1 MEIIAKNTQNT
12 PLVPTFGREAFYTEE
27 FKVEECENPINIQP
41 LDAKRISETARI
53 AMDDAEAQAIEDDL
67 RQRLWF
73 IDRIF
78 DIDTQGVTET
88 ERVLPQSNVM
98 RADEPRV
105 CPDRERMLANAAD
118 RTDGYIR
125 VPTVVSEEAGA

>member
-1 MEIIAKNTQNT
+1 MED
-12 PLVPTFGREAFYTEE
+12 
-27 FKVEECENPINIQP
+27 ENPINIQP
-41 LDAKRISETARI
+41 LDAKKIAETARI
-53 AMDDAEAQAIEDDL
+53 AMDDAEANAIQSDL

-78 DIDTQGVTET
+78 DIDTQGVPDT
-88 ERVLPQSNVM
+88 ERVLPQSNVT

-105 CPDRERMLANAAD
+105 CPDREKMLANAAD
-118 RTDGYIR
+118 RSGGCIR

>member
-1 MEIIAKNTQNT
+1 MEIIAKNMKDT

-27 FKVEECENPINIQP
+27 SKVEDENPINP
-41 LDAKRISETARI
+41 LDARKIAEIARI

-78 DIDTQGVTET
+78 DIDTRGVTET
-88 ERVLPQSNVM
+88 ERVLPQSNVT
-98 RADEPRV
+98 RADEPHE

-118 RTDGYIR
+118 RSGGCIR

>member
-1 MEIIAKNTQNT
+1 MED
-12 PLVPTFGREAFYTEE
+12 
-27 FKVEECENPINIQP
+27 ENPINIQP
-41 LDAKRISETARI
+41 LDAKRIAETARI
-53 AMDDAEAQAIEDDL
+53 EMDDAEANAIQSDL

-78 DIDTQGVTET
+78 DIDTQGVPET

-98 RADEPRV
+98 RADEPHS
-105 CPDRERMLANAAD
+105 CPAREKMLANAAD
-118 RTDGYIR
+118 RTDCYIR

>member
-1 MEIIAKNTQNT
+1 MED
-12 PLVPTFGREAFYTEE
+12 
-27 FKVEECENPINIQP
+27 ENPINIQP
-41 LDAKRISETARI
+41 LDAKRVAETARI

-78 DIDTQGVTET
+78 DIDTAGVPDT
-88 ERVLPQSNVM
+88 ERVLPQSNVT

-118 RTDGYIR
+118 RSGGCIR
-125 VPTVVSEEAGA
+125 VPTVVSEEEGA

>member
-1 MEIIAKNTQNT
+1 MEIIAKNMKDT

-27 FKVEECENPINIQP
+27 SKVEDENPINP
-41 LDAKRISETARI
+41 LDARKIAEIARI

-78 DIDTQGVTET
+78 DIDTQDVPET
-88 ERVLPQSNVM
+88 ERVLPQSNVT
-98 RADEPRV
+98 RADEPHE

-118 RTDGYIR
+118 RSGGCIR

>member
-1 MEIIAKNTQNT
+1 MEVIAKNTQNT

-27 FKVEECENPINIQP
+27 SKVEDENPINP
-41 LDAKRISETARI
+41 LDARKIAEIARI

-78 DIDTQGVTET
+78 DIDTEGVPDT
-88 ERVLPQSNVM
+88 ERVLPQSNVT
-98 RADEPRV
+98 RADKPHE
-105 CPDRERMLANAAD
+105 CPDRERMLANAAN
-118 RTDGYIR
+118 RTDSYIR

>member
-1 MEIIAKNTQNT
+1 MEIIAKNMKDT

-27 FKVEECENPINIQP
+27 SKVEDENPINP
-41 LDAKRISETARI
+41 LDARKIAETARI
-53 AMDDAEAQAIEDDL
+53 AMDDAEANAIQSDL

-78 DIDTQGVTET
+78 DIDTQDVPET
-88 ERVLPQSNVM
+88 ERVLPQSNVT
-98 RADEPRV
+98 RADEPHE

>member
-1 MEIIAKNTQNT
+1 MEIIAKNMKDT

-41 LDAKRISETARI
+41 LDAKRAAETARI
-53 AMDDAEAQAIEDDL
+53 AMDDAEASEIEADL

-78 DIDTQGVTET
+78 DIDTAGVPDT
-88 ERVLPQSNVM
+88 ERVLPQSNVT
-98 RADEPRV
+98 RADEPHE

-118 RTDGYIR
+118 RTDSYIR